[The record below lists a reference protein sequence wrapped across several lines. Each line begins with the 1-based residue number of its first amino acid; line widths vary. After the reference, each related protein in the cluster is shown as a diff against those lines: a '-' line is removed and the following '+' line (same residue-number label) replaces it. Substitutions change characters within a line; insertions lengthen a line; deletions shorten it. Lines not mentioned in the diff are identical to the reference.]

1 MQKRIIIAV
10 LMSLLA
16 IISSL
21 GVISY
26 KNITDSIRRS
36 LESRLSLAKIIGKNI
51 DYLLEQN
58 FTRLY
63 DISSSGKIDF
73 ADNDWDPEKKA
84 LKAAYDY
91 SIFSDGVFLLDK
103 YGNVVLSYPY
113 RNSPRTNLMSN
124 PNVSNV
130 IYQKIPIVSDV
141 YTVEPVNRKVL
152 YMLVPLKGKDGTIVG
167 VAGGEI
173 NPTSYLFINM
183 IKSIPTSDNTLVE
196 IVDSYG
202 VIIASRDP
210 KRTLTGSDHNM
221 FLRNLIAQKK
231 STVGTCHRC
240 HDQESSAQNRT
251 RDMIA
256 FSPLSNAHWGII
268 VRDEENAVFEPA
280 RKLERDFIILSI
292 TAIITAVLLAIGMS
306 KSIVNPIQQL
316 ISSAKKIGKGNLSD
330 PVTVGAAGEIGILAK
345 SFDDM
350 RIKLDRSLKQI
361 FDQNLELEYKI
372 TERTRELQKSRRR
385 LSRLLDSLITAQ
397 EEERRRVARELHD
410 DTSQSLA
417 ALGMS
422 IDLAAMAMEEGGL
435 TVEGLKNLKAK
446 LREALDGVHRLIR
459 DLRPPVL
466 DDLGFESAIR
476 WLLEKHLDEKNIHH
490 ELFVMAGFME
500 QYQSM
505 GKSDTSLG
513 KIELMLFRVVQESVI
528 NILKHASA
536 SNVYVYLCS
545 GGSMIN
551 IAIEDDGKGFDPKA
565 VLAVGEGEHER
576 GFGILGMKERIAMLD
591 GELSICSEP
600 GEGTLVTIEVPIHT
614 LEE

>member
-16 IISSL
+16 IIASL
-21 GVISY
+21 GIISY
-26 KNITDSIRRS
+26 KNITDSISRS
-36 LESRLSLAKIIGKNI
+36 LKSRLSLAKIIGKNI

-58 FTRLY
+58 LTRLY

-73 ADNDWDPEKKA
+73 SDDDWEPEKKA

-103 YGNVVLSYPY
+103 FGNVVLSYPY

-124 PNVSNV
+124 PNVSDV

-141 YTVEPVNRKVL
+141 YTIEPINRKVL
-152 YMLVPLKGKDGTIVG
+152 YMLVPLKGKDGNIIG

-183 IKSIPTSDNTLVE
+183 IKSIPTSDQTLIE
-196 IVDSYG
+196 IVDSFG

-221 FLRNLIAQKK
+221 FLRNLIAQRQ
-231 STVGTCHRC
+231 STVSTCHRC
-240 HDQESSAQNRT
+240 HDQESNGQGRT
-251 RDMIA
+251 KDMIA
-256 FSPLSNAHWGII
+256 FSPLNSAHWGIV
-268 VRDEENAVFEPA
+268 VRDQENVVFEPA

-292 TAIITAVLLAIGMS
+292 TAIITAVFLAIGMS
-306 KSIVNPIQQL
+306 RSIVDPIHKL
-316 ISSAKKIGKGNLSD
+316 IFAAKKIGKGNLSD
-330 PVTVGAAGEIGILAK
+330 PVTVGASGEIGILAQ

-350 RIKLDRSLKQI
+350 RIKLDRSLQRI
-361 FDQNLELEYKI
+361 FDQNIELEYKI
-372 TERTRELQKSRRR
+372 TERTKELQKSRRR
-385 LSRLLDSLITAQ
+385 LSKLLDSLITAQ

-435 TVEGLKNLKAK
+435 TVEGIKNLKAK

-476 WLLEKHLDEKNIHH
+476 WLLSKHLEENHIKY
-490 ELFVMAGFME
+490 ELFVMSGFAE
-500 QYQSM
+500 QYQAI
-505 GKSDTSLG
+505 GKSDTSLR
-513 KIELMLFRVVQESVI
+513 KVELMLFRVVQESII
-528 NILKHASA
+528 NIVKHSQASK
-536 SNVYVYLCS
+536 VFVYLCT
-545 GGSMIN
+545 GSSMMN
-551 IAIEDDGKGFDPKA
+551 IAIEDDGKGFDPKE
-565 VLAVGEGEHER
+565 VLAVADGEHER

-600 GEGTLVTIEVPIHT
+600 GEGTLIAIEVPIQT
-614 LEE
+614 LEV